1 MLDLTEYKEYC
12 VSNEEFIF
20 MLKENSSEIYDRLR
34 DIFKVL
40 GYIDMLVDQYQN
52 IEEEYEVFYETGFPY
67 LYKQLEEVKIYYN
80 KYFNKN
86 YEELKKYESIINYG
100 LYLDDLKD
108 TLIEEELINDHIEEA
123 IKEVAE
129 QIELILSEKL
139 NFDDETFDRFNAI
152 ISSEIR
158 FKRRIMTMTEVFSRI
173 VEELDI

>member
-86 YEELKKYESIINYG
+86 YE
-100 LYLDDLKD
+100 
-108 TLIEEELINDHIEEA
+108 
-123 IKEVAE
+123 
-129 QIELILSEKL
+129 
-139 NFDDETFDRFNAI
+139 
-152 ISSEIR
+152 
-158 FKRRIMTMTEVFSRI
+158 
-173 VEELDI
+173 